1 MMMDLK
7 KYLDMTEEVAS
18 ALKEGRP
25 VVALETTII
34 SHGMPYPQNLDS
46 ARRCEEIIRSQGAVP
61 ASMAIVKGR
70 IKVGLSEEDLQY
82 LATSKE
88 IRKVSRRDF
97 AACIADGASGAST
110 VAATIMIADMVGI
123 KFFAT
128 GGIGGVHRGF
138 KDDMDVSAD
147 LEELA
152 NTKMCVVCA
161 GAKSILDIPKTLEY
175 LETKGVS
182 VLSYQNDEFPA
193 FFLRNSG
200 SKADARIDD
209 LAALA
214 RTMKVKE
221 DLDIRGGIVLGNPI
235 PGEYEMDS
243 KKINSAIEEALQAS
257 EEKGIKG
264 KEATPFLLKYVVEA
278 TEGKSLE
285 ANMQLV
291 WNNCLVAARLAV
303 LYAEMK

>member
-1 MMMDLK
+1 MDIK
-7 KYLDMTEEVAS
+7 NYLDITEEVER
-18 ALKEGRP
+18 ALSEGRP

-46 ARRCEEIIRSQGAVP
+46 ARRCEDIIREQGAVP

-70 IKVGLSEEDLQY
+70 IKVGLSEEDLLF
-82 LATSKE
+82 LATSKD

-97 AACIADGASGAST
+97 ASCIADGASGAST

-152 NTKMCVVCA
+152 DTKMCVICA

-200 SKADARIDD
+200 CKADRRLDD
-209 LAALA
+209 LNDLA
-214 RTMKVKE
+214 RTVKVKE

-235 PGEYEMDS
+235 PREYEMDE
-243 KKINSAIEEALQAS
+243 KKISSAIEEALVAA
-257 EEKGIKG
+257 EEQGVKG

-291 WNNCLVAARLAV
+291 WNNCRVAAELAV
-303 LYAEMK
+303 LHSKL

>member
-1 MMMDLK
+1 MELK
-7 KYLDMTEEVAS
+7 KYIDMTEEVRA
-18 ALKEGRP
+18 ALENNRP
-25 VVALETTII
+25 LVALETTII

-46 ARRCEEIIRSQGAVP
+46 AKRCEDIIREAGAVP

-70 IKVGLSEEDLQY
+70 IKVGLSQDDLHY
-82 LATSKE
+82 LATAKD

-97 AACIADGASGAST
+97 ASCIADEASGAST

-175 LETKGVS
+175 LETKGVT

-200 SKADARIDD
+200 SKADRRLDD
-209 LAALA
+209 LSSLA
-214 RTMKVKE
+214 RTIKVKE
-221 DLDIRGGIVLGNPI
+221 ELDIRGGIVLGNPI
-235 PGEYEMDS
+235 PREYEMDE
-243 KKINSAIEEALQAS
+243 KRINSAIEEALRAAEVQ
-257 EEKGIKG
+257 GIKG

-278 TEGKSLE
+278 TGGKSLE

-291 WNNCLVAARLAV
+291 WNNCRVAAKLAV
-303 LYAEMK
+303 LHNKL

>member
-1 MMMDLK
+1 MDLK

-235 PGEYEMDS
+235 PGEYEMDP

>member
-1 MMMDLK
+1 MK
-7 KYLDMTEEVAS
+7 SEKYIDISSEIEQ
-18 ALKEGRP
+18 ALKEGRA

-34 SHGMPYPQNLDS
+34 SHGMPYPQNLES
-46 ARRCEEIIRSQGAVP
+46 AKRCEEIIREKGAVP
-61 ASMAIVKGR
+61 ASVAIVKGR
-70 IKVGLSEEDLQY
+70 IKVGLNDEDLNY
-82 LATSKE
+82 LATSKD

-97 AACIADGASGAST
+97 AACVADGASGAST

-152 NTKMCVVCA
+152 NTQMCVVCA

-182 VLSYQNDEFPA
+182 VLSYKNDEFPA

-200 SKADARIDD
+200 SKADRRIDD
-209 LAALA
+209 LNQLA
-214 RTMKVKE
+214 QTMKVKE
-221 DLDIRGGIVLGNPI
+221 ELNIKGGIVLGNPI
-235 PGEYEMDS
+235 PFEHEMDS
-243 KKINSAIEEALQAS
+243 LKINAAIEEALKAA
-257 EEKGIKG
+257 EEKGVKG
-264 KEATPFLLKYVVEA
+264 KDATPFLLKYVVDA
-278 TEGKSLE
+278 TEGRSLE

-291 WNNCLVAARLAV
+291 WNNCKVAAELAV
-303 LYAEMK
+303 LYSKL

>member
-147 LEELA
+147 LEELS

-221 DLDIRGGIVLGNPI
+221 DLDIRGGVVLGNPI

>member
-1 MMMDLK
+1 MMDLK

-243 KKINSAIEEALQAS
+243 KKINSAIEEALLSAERQ
-257 EEKGIKG
+257 GIKG

>member
-1 MMMDLK
+1 MMDLK

-235 PGEYEMDS
+235 PGEYEMDP

>member
-1 MMMDLK
+1 MMDLK

-147 LEELA
+147 LEELS

-221 DLDIRGGIVLGNPI
+221 DLDIRGGVVLGNPI

-243 KKINSAIEEALQAS
+243 KKINSAIEEALLSAERQ
-257 EEKGIKG
+257 GIKG

>member
-1 MMMDLK
+1 MNYE

-25 VVALETTII
+25 IVALETTII

-46 ARRCEEIIRSQGAVP
+46 AKRCEDIIREAGAIP

-70 IKVGLSEEDLQY
+70 IKVGLSQEDLQF
-82 LATSKE
+82 LATSKD

-97 AACIADGASGAST
+97 ASCIADGASGAST

-138 KDDMDVSAD
+138 KDIMDVSAD
-147 LEELA
+147 LDELA
-152 NTKMCVVCA
+152 NTQMCVICA

-175 LETKGVS
+175 LETKGVT

-200 SKADARIDD
+200 FKADRRLDD
-209 LAALA
+209 LSVLA
-214 RTMKVKE
+214 KTMKVKK
-221 DLDIRGGIVLGNPI
+221 DLNIRGGIVLGNPI
-235 PGEYEMDS
+235 PKEYEMDA
-243 KKINSAIEEALQAS
+243 KKINTAIEEALQAA
-257 EEKGIKG
+257 EEKGVKG

-291 WNNCLVAARLAV
+291 WNNCAVAAKLAV
-303 LYAEMK
+303 LYSNL

>member
-1 MMMDLK
+1 MMDLK

-235 PGEYEMDS
+235 PGEYEMDP

-303 LYAEMK
+303 LYTEMK

>member
-1 MMMDLK
+1 MDLK

-235 PGEYEMDS
+235 PGEYEMDP

-264 KEATPFLLKYVVEA
+264 KESTPFLLKYVVEA

-303 LYAEMK
+303 LYTEMK

>member
-1 MMMDLK
+1 MMDLK